1 MLGRS
6 KLTPP
11 FLDTNDFGQARVL
24 PHKSPLPLRAALPYK
39 GNLSLRL
46 WRNWQTR

>member
-1 MLGRS
+1 MMQF
-6 KLTPP
+6 LTGHWLLATGS
-11 FLDTNDFGQARVL
+11 F
-24 PHKSPLPLRAALPYK
+24 PLPLLAALPYK